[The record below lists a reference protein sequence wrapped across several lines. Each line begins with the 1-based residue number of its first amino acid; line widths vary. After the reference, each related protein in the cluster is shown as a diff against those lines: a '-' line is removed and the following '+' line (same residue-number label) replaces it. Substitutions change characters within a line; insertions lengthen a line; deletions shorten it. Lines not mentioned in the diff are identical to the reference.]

1 MPNSHDSDNIS
12 RESENVILAKTII
25 AGQDANVDYRKTAHE
40 ITVGVAMGLFGW
52 IAAQLHLRVFDKIYL
67 WWGSEKRLLGSQ
79 NRISKE

>member
-25 AGQDANVDYRKTAHE
+25 AGQDANVDYRKTAYE

-52 IAAQLHLRVFDKIYL
+52 IAAQ
-67 WWGSEKRLLGSQ
+67 
-79 NRISKE
+79 